1 MEEGALGVCAVA
13 LAPSLLHSIKFEL
26 SVVPILVGSNI
37 LGKLQMEKKKK
48 EKNQCVC
55 QIDLYKNNKQT
66 KKNKKR
72 TKKEQK
78 KNKQR
83 TKKEQEQEQP
93 ITHLAHVL

>member
-55 QIDLYKNNKQT
+55 QIDLYKNNKM
-66 KKNKKR
+66 
-72 TKKEQK
+72 TKKEQ
-78 KNKQR
+78 
-83 TKKEQEQEQP
+83 KKEQEQEQP
-93 ITHLAHVL
+93 ITHLAHVLW